1 MKEEKNYTAEEL
13 EEMANA
19 LLESNAPAETETE
32 KGKPHKKARAKK
44 EAPPAPEK
52 TPEERLNELL
62 EKGKKA
68 GKLTSKELECLE
80 DMNLDGEAIDKF
92 YEALEQ
98 NGIDIDMPTTDVL
111 PPLDDL
117 VPEVDDLADIEEVT
131 EEEINAADDL
141 ADTYATDDPVR
152 MYLKEIGKIKLLSP
166 EEEQEVG
173 RRISEGD
180 ELLVYLPG
188 TPVSVLNEDQR
199 MWAHLLGDEAPEALE
214 NWFLYSAAN
223 ESGFVGYFMDDATL
237 ANPWA
242 DMTAD
247 ELAQVSGVTLNLPEG
262 AQDAVYRWLESESL
276 AELQFTLDGDEYCAR
291 VKPDALEAGQL
302 DNISGMYFEW
312 EHEEEIT
319 VGHCPGTIG
328 LAQTGSS
335 DYTELCLWYDV
346 APGLMYSLSVYTT
359 DPDGLDLTAVA
370 AMVYEPMQGEA

>member
-1 MKEEKNYTAEEL
+1 MKKMLVWVLFLSMLFSAVSAFAEGE
-13 EEMANA
+13 A
-19 LLESNAPAETETE
+19 LTI
-32 KGKPHKKARAKK
+32 
-44 EAPPAPEK
+44 
-52 TPEERLNELL
+52 
-62 EKGKKA
+62 
-68 GKLTSKELECLE
+68 
-80 DMNLDGEAIDKF
+80 DQLDGMECIFSSGAGGWATELHFGENGAFTGDFHDSEMGEADEAYPNGTVYVCGFSGQMSLVGQADEYAWTLRVDSLTLDDETGKESID
-92 YEALEQ
+92 
-98 NGIDIDMPTTDVL
+98 DDMRFVTTD
-111 PPLDDL
+111 P
-117 VPEVDDLADIEEVT
+117 
-131 EEEINAADDL
+131 
-141 ADTYATDDPVR
+141 Y
-152 MYLKEIGKIKLLSP
+152 G
-166 EEEQEVG
+166 
-173 RRISEGD
+173 ISEGD

-237 ANPWA
+237 ANPWV

-359 DPDGLDLTAVA
+359 EPDGLDLTAVA